1 MNWLKDNVYVA
12 AWLALPVM
20 VMIAFI
26 QGRPTIQTETQR
38 ETFPLK
44 KSLTYLLFLICFP
57 LALTPWVEA
66 AARALCTVASVVLFL
81 IIAFRPDKDWAD

>member
-1 MNWLKDNVYVA
+1 MNWLKDNVYIA

-20 VMIAFI
+20 IVVAYL
-26 QGRPTIQTETQR
+26 QGRSTPNTEMTR

-57 LALTPWVEA
+57 LTITPWVEVDT
-66 AARALCTVASVVLFL
+66 RVFCGFISVPLFL
-81 IIAFRPDKDWAD
+81 MIVFRPDKNWAD

>member
-20 VMIAFI
+20 VLIGWF
-26 QGRPTIQTETQR
+26 QGQPSKQTDMTR
-38 ETFPLK
+38 EAFPLK

-57 LALTPWVEA
+57 LALTPWVESET
-66 AARALCTVASVVLFL
+66 RALCTVAAIVLFF
-81 IIAFRPDKDWAD
+81 IITFRPDKDWAD